1 MLCKD
6 SFKNTQKVKEFK
18 TYRNKSTKIKTIA
31 KKNYF
36 EKRLQNCKKSSAEIW
51 KVINEITSRQKKSF
65 EFPHKLEINEDS
77 LSDPV
82 EIVNILN
89 LYFSNIGKQTC
100 LNSISYQNFSINGQ
114 RSYYKSFVWF
124 DIHEKELSDIIKSLN
139 SNKANGADNIFVKK
153 PKLLNSHIAPI
164 IS

>member
-18 TYRNKSTKIKTIA
+18 TYRNKLTKIKTIA

-36 EKRLQNCKKSSAEIW
+36 EKRLQNCKKSSAEIQ
-51 KVINEITSRQKKSF
+51 KVINEITNRQKKSY

-82 EIVNILN
+82 EIVNNLN
-89 LYFSNIGKQTC
+89 LYFSKIGKQTC
-100 LNSISYQNFSINGQ
+100 LNSISYQNFSINGP
-114 RSYYKSFVWF
+114 RSYY
-124 DIHEKELSDIIKSLN
+124 E
-139 SNKANGADNIFVKK
+139 IFSGLKFMKK
-153 PKLLNSHIAPI
+153 KYL
-164 IS
+164 ISSKV

>member
-1 MLCKD
+1 MKV
-6 SFKNTQKVKEFK
+6 FK
-18 TYRNKSTKIKTIA
+18 
-31 KKNYF
+31 
-36 EKRLQNCKKSSAEIW
+36 
-51 KVINEITSRQKKSF
+51 EITNRQKKSY
-65 EFPHKLEINEDS
+65 EFPHKFEINEDS

-82 EIVNILN
+82 EIVNNLN

-139 SNKANGADNIFVKK
+139 SKKANGADNIFVKK